1 MYIRIS
7 RGNDTIDR
15 GSITDVDV
23 LAVGGDSDAIRLAQC
38 VVYDPDLACRGT
50 EAVALG
56 AELRGCVG

>member
-15 GSITDVDV
+15 GSIADVNV
-23 LAVGGDSDAIRLAQC
+23 LAVWRDSDAIGLAEC
-38 VVYDPDLACRGT
+38 VVYDPDLACRRT